1 MSQRSLTVTIIGWVF
16 IALAGFGL
24 LNCLAFLFMPVDQLM
39 AELPKQPEGAKLD
52 PDLFI
57 SVMRGVFLFI
67 FAVLA
72 WVMLSAINLL
82 LRKPWARISMIVLLG
97 LGIAW
102 NALYVLM
109 GVTGGPAGMGAIM
122 QGMGGVLAVMGLIF
136 IGFFAWA
143 IQLLRS
149 EKIRREFAAA
159 PKIGEQR

>member
-1 MSQRSLTVTIIGWVF
+1 MSQRSVVVTIVGWVF

-39 AELPKQPEGAKLD
+39 AQLPKQPEGAKID

-72 WVMLSAINLL
+72 WVMLSATNLL
-82 LRKPWARISMIVLLG
+82 MRKPWARISMIVLLVI
-97 LGIAW
+97 GIAW
-102 NALYVLM
+102 NALYVLV
-109 GVTGGPAGMGAIM
+109 GVTGGPAGMGGMM
-122 QGMGGVLAVMGLIF
+122 QGMGSVLAVMGLIF

-149 EKIRREFAAA
+149 EKIRREFQAK
-159 PKIGEQR
+159 PP